1 MLFFVSSDGR
11 GKRISVAAFA
21 QQSRAGRGKKGIG
34 LMKGSKLTAL
44 CLTGLDSD
52 EHEHVIIGSQGG
64 VMNRY
69 DVASIRP
76 QSGRAAKGV
85 NVMKLSDDDTVRDL
99 TLLPAELG
107 EDE

>member
-1 MLFFVSSDGR
+1 
-11 GKRISVAAFA
+11 
-21 QQSRAGRGKKGIG
+21 
-34 LMKGSKLTAL
+34 MKGSKLTAL

-76 QSGRAAKGV
+76 HVGPRRKRA
-85 NVMKLSDDDTVRDL
+85 
-99 TLLPAELG
+99 
-107 EDE
+107 